1 MRKNK
6 GVVICIA
13 IVCILAIIVVGFTYL
28 FFMTDIL
35 KSNEELFMKYFAQNI
50 ELFEEITDF
59 EAIEVYENLKNE
71 NKYESNTNIKMIHSE
86 GGEISNPLNNLSF
99 KLDIQKDKEKKYV
112 YADGKI
118 LYENEPSLEAEVIK
132 EKEIYGIRFS
142 DAVQQFVTIKKGENT
157 EQVAN
162 DLNIDLKGLEL
173 LLDIID
179 GEQQIITTNEI
190 NLLKNELMD
199 IIAKNIVVAT
209 FEKEKSTAITFNEN
223 LTKVNSYSVS
233 LTSDQVEGIITE
245 LLNCIRNKIQILNM
259 FEININDLIE
269 KISEKLK
276 GIEVKIIIY
285 EQNQKLLRT
294 DIQMEFGTII
304 IENIN
309 RNIDEI
315 IAKITFFTKNNTPQY
330 IIEVNKNNINNQETC
345 NISIN
350 TKKGNKNNKIL
361 FSTKMKLIDNNIE
374 FNTEITSKQNITT
387 ISMILENKIN
397 MLDEIEK
404 KETLNKQ
411 NNFLISAFEVTKR
424 KQFINLLKSIVEP
437 KMNERRSLLMQKL
450 IINNEYKDVNL

>member
-1 MRKNK
+1 MKKNK

-13 IVCILAIIVVGFTYL
+13 IVFILAIIVVSFTYL

-35 KSNEELFMKYFAQNI
+35 KSDEELFMKYFAQNK

-59 EAIEVYENLKNE
+59 ETIKVYENLKNE
-71 NKYESNTNIKMIHSE
+71 NRYESNTNIKMIHSE
-86 GGEISNPLNNLSF
+86 GGEISNPLNNLTF
-99 KLDIQKDKEKKYV
+99 KLDIQKDNEEQCV

-118 LYENEPSLEAEVIK
+118 LYENEPSLEAEIIK

-162 DLNIDLKGLEL
+162 DLNIDSEVLEL
-173 LLDIID
+173 LLNLIE

-199 IIAKNIVVAT
+199 IITKNIIVGA
-209 FEKEKSTAITFNEN
+209 FEKEKSTTITLNGIS
-223 LTKVNSYSVS
+223 TKANSYSVS
-233 LTSDQVEGIITE
+233 LTSDQVEVITEE
-245 LLNCIRNKIQILNM
+245 LLNCIRNKIQILNK
-259 FEININDLIE
+259 FEINIDGLIE
-269 KISEKLK
+269 KISGKIK
-276 GIEVKIIIY
+276 GTELKIIIY

-309 RNIDEI
+309 RNIEEI
-315 IAKITFFTKNNTPQY
+315 ITKISYFTKNNTTQY
-330 IIEVNKNNINNQETC
+330 IIQVNKNNINDQEIF

-350 TKKGNKNNKIL
+350 IKKGNKNNKIL
-361 FSTKMKLIDNNIE
+361 FSTQTKLIDDNIE
-374 FNTEITSKQNITT
+374 FNTEISSKQNITT
-387 ISMILENKIN
+387 RAVILENKIN
-397 MLDEIEK
+397 MLEEIKK

-411 NNFLISAFEVTKR
+411 NNFFISAFEEEKR
-424 KQFINLLKSIVEP
+424 KQFIEVLKNIVKPKINEKINLLT
-437 KMNERRSLLMQKL
+437 QKL
-450 IINNEYKDVNL
+450 IINNE